1 MHCVSK
7 PRKPRNRRDALEL
20 FYELLPCFSAF
31 GYQFGV
37 RRCML
42 PCKKSFLPRSNREGE
57 IRERHSIMKILAG
70 KFNRR
75 LRWILA
81 LAILFFA
88 AAALFYP
95 YHYPTRVYAAQEKER
110 AAGGDQT
117 TSLSDQTDLAVTVYN
132 SNIAL
137 VRDVRQLALP
147 GGAFRLKFM
156 DIAATVNPA
165 TVHFRSLTDPEKL
178 GVIEQNYEYDLL
190 EPAKLLHKYVGKEVT
205 LVRSYMEN
213 GSTKREEIKATLL
226 SDNNGPVWKIG
237 NDIVT
242 GVYSEGYRFPEV
254 PANLYERPTLLMSL
268 ENSGARKQQIE
279 ASYLATNLS
288 WNADYV
294 LTVARDDKAAD
305 LDGWVTLANS
315 SGTAFHNARL
325 QLVAGDLN
333 RLPQNGLRDMVV
345 SKSMA
350 VAGAAERQ
358 FQQES
363 FSEYH
368 LYTLGRRTSVE
379 DKETKQISLLQ
390 GSGVPVEKI
399 FVVNGQ
405 NFYYHN
411 QQNPGSPL
419 KDPVMVF
426 YKFKNEEK
434 AGLGMPLPA
443 GNVRVYQKDSKG
455 GVLFVG
461 EDRIDHTPKDENV
474 TVHIGNAF
482 DVVAERKQ
490 TDYKRIDTHVWEMEF
505 EITLR
510 NHKDTPIVV
519 QVNEPIG
526 GDWEMLSSSYK
537 YTKTSAW
544 AAQFNVPVDKNGTSV
559 LKYRIRARW

>member
-1 MHCVSK
+1 
-7 PRKPRNRRDALEL
+7 
-20 FYELLPCFSAF
+20 
-31 GYQFGV
+31 
-37 RRCML
+37 
-42 PCKKSFLPRSNREGE
+42 
-57 IRERHSIMKILAG
+57 MKIPGQKLNA
-70 KFNRR
+70 RM
-75 LRWILA
+75 RW
-81 LAILFFA
+81 FA
-88 AAALFYP
+88 AAALAASLSAGVLYSA
-95 YHYPTRVYAAQEKER
+95 TRNHRPITSDVTQEKEAR
-110 AAGGDQT
+110 PTSPDQA
-117 TSLSDQTDLAVTVYN
+117 TSLTDQTDLAVTVYN

-137 VRDVRQLALP
+137 VRDVRQLTLP
-147 GGAFRLKFM
+147 TGTFRLKFM

-165 TVHFRSLTDPEKL
+165 TVHFRSLTEAEKL

-205 LVRSYMEN
+205 LVRAYQEN
-213 GSTKREEIKATLL
+213 GTTKREEIKATLL

-242 GVYSEGYRFPEV
+242 GMYAESYRFPEV

-268 ENSGARKQQIE
+268 DNSGSRKHQIE

-288 WNADYV
+288 WNSDYV
-294 LTVARDDKAAD
+294 LTVGRDDKAAD
-305 LDGWVTLANS
+305 LDGWVTLSNN

-333 RLPQNGLRDMVV
+333 RVPEARAVGAMMRDERMM
-345 SKSMA
+345 SK
-350 VAGAAERQ
+350 AAAPQ
-358 FQQES
+358 FQQEN

-368 LYTLGRRTSVE
+368 LYSLGRRTSVE

-390 GSGVPVEKI
+390 GSGVPVDKV

-411 QQNPGSPL
+411 QYNPGSPQ

-434 AGLGMPLPA
+434 SGLGMPLPA
-443 GNVRVYQKDSKG
+443 GNLRVYQKDSKG
-455 GVLFVG
+455 GILFIG
-461 EDRIDHTPKDENV
+461 EDHIDHTPKDETA

-482 DVVAERKQ
+482 DVISERKQ
-490 TDYKRIDTHVWEMEF
+490 TDYKRLSDRLWEMEF

-510 NHKDTPIVV
+510 NHKDTPITVE
-519 QVNEPIG
+519 VNEPIG
-526 GDWEMLSSSYK
+526 GDWEMLSSTYK
-537 YTKTSAW
+537 FTKTAAW
-544 AAQFNVPVDKNGTSV
+544 AAQFKVPVDKNGTAV

>member
-1 MHCVSK
+1 MKTPSQK
-7 PRKPRNRRDALEL
+7 
-20 FYELLPCFSAF
+20 FSTR
-31 GYQFGV
+31 V
-37 RRCML
+37 
-42 PCKKSFLPRSNREGE
+42 P
-57 IRERHSIMKILAG
+57 
-70 KFNRR
+70 
-75 LRWILA
+75 W
-81 LAILFFA
+81 FA
-88 AAALFYP
+88 AATLGALLSAGVLYSA
-95 YHYPTRVYAAQEKER
+95 TRSHHTGTQEKEAR
-110 AAGGDQT
+110 PSSPDQA
-117 TSLSDQTDLAVTVYN
+117 TSLNDQTDLAVTVYN

-137 VRDVRQLALP
+137 VRDVRQLTLP
-147 GGAFRLKFM
+147 AGLFRLKFM

-165 TVHFRSLTDPEKL
+165 TVHFRSLSEPDKL

-205 LVRSYMEN
+205 LVRAYQEN
-213 GSTKREEIKATLL
+213 GTTKREEIKATLL

-242 GVYSEGYRFPEV
+242 GMFAESYRFPEV
-254 PANLYERPTLLMSL
+254 PANLFDRPTLLMSL
-268 ENSGARKQQIE
+268 ENSGGRKHQIE

-288 WNADYV
+288 WNSDYV
-294 LTVARDDKAAD
+294 LTVGRDDKAAD
-305 LDGWVTLANS
+305 LDGWVTLANN

-333 RLPQNGLRDMVV
+333 RLPAASNMAMRAQAMDAMVA
-345 SKSMA
+345 K
-350 VAGAAERQ
+350 EKQ

-368 LYTLGRRTSVE
+368 LYSLSRRTSVE

-390 GSGVPVEKI
+390 GSGVPVEKV

-411 QQNPGSPL
+411 QYNPGSPQ

-426 YKFKNEEK
+426 YKFKNQEK

-443 GNVRVYQKDSKG
+443 GNLRVYQKDSKG

-461 EDRIDHTPKDENV
+461 EDHIDHTPKDETV

-482 DVVAERKQ
+482 DVIAERKQ

-510 NHKDTPIVV
+510 NHKDTPITVEV
-519 QVNEPIG
+519 YEPIG
-526 GDWEMLSSSYK
+526 GDWDMLSSTYK
-537 YTKTSAW
+537 FTKTAAW
-544 AAQFNVPVDKNGTSV
+544 AAQFKVPVDKNGTSV
-559 LKYRIRARW
+559 LKYRIRAKW

>member
-1 MHCVSK
+1 MKNPPGKSPSRLH
-7 PRKPRNRRDALEL
+7 L
-20 FYELLPCFSAF
+20 F
-31 GYQFGV
+31 
-37 RRCML
+37 
-42 PCKKSFLPRSNREGE
+42 
-57 IRERHSIMKILAG
+57 IL
-70 KFNRR
+70 
-75 LRWILA
+75 IPV
-81 LAILFFA
+81 IFFA
-88 AAALFYP
+88 AAAMAYP
-95 YHYPTRVYAAQEKER
+95 AWRNHTARAPQDKDSARPAAS
-110 AAGGDQT
+110 DQS
-117 TSLSDQTDLAVTVYN
+117 TSLNDQTDLAVTVYN

-137 VRDVRQLALP
+137 VRDVRQLTLP
-147 GGAFRLKFM
+147 AGAFRLKFM

-165 TVHFRSLTDPEKL
+165 TVHFRSLTEPEKL
-178 GVIEQNYEYDLL
+178 AVIEQNYEYDLL

-205 LVRSYMEN
+205 LVRSYQD
-213 GSTKREEIKATLL
+213 GGTTKHEEIKATLL
-226 SDNNGPVWKIG
+226 ADNNGPVWKIG

-242 GVYSEGYRFPEV
+242 GMYTDSYRFPEV
-254 PANLYERPTLLMSL
+254 PANLFDRPTLLMSL
-268 ENSGARKQQIE
+268 DNSGGRKHQIE

-305 LDGWVTLANS
+305 LDGWVTLANN

-333 RLPQNGLRDMVV
+333 RLPQNNVREMELRAMT
-345 SKSMA
+345 KSA
-350 VAGAAERQ
+350 TAAAPQ
-358 FQQES
+358 FQQEN

-411 QQNPGSPL
+411 QYNPGSPQ
-419 KDPVMVF
+419 KDPVLVF

-461 EDRIDHTPKDENV
+461 EDHLDHTPKDETV

-482 DVVAERKQ
+482 DVIAERKQ
-490 TDYKRIDTHVWEMEF
+490 TDYKKVDTHTWEMEF

-510 NHKDTPIVV
+510 NHKDIPITVE
-519 QVNEPIG
+519 VNEPIS

-537 YTKTSAW
+537 FTKTAAW
-544 AAQFNVPVDKNGTSV
+544 AAQFHVPVDKNGTSV
-559 LKYRIRARW
+559 LKYRIRAHW